1 MFERDK
7 TGPGSPGDASLI
19 DADMRI
25 TGTVISSGD
34 IVLAGQLDGEIKCRT
49 LVVEDEAVLTGTVNA
64 TETIVSGNLNG
75 EVTSDVLRIKGTG
88 VFDGA
93 IKAKSVEVEKGASV
107 KARFRKV
114 RR

>member
-7 TGPGSPGDASLI
+7 SGPASQGDASLI

-25 TGTVISSGD
+25 TGTVVSSGD

-49 LVVEDEAVLTGTVNA
+49 LVIEDEAVLTGTVNA
-64 TETIVSGNLNG
+64 TETILSGNLNG
-75 EVTSDVLRIKGTG
+75 EVTSDVLRIRETG

-93 IKAKSVEVEKGASV
+93 IKAKGVEVEKGAV
-107 KARFRKV
+107 IKAKFRKV